1 MKVNLNK
8 PTGNSSPGAP
18 AAKNEIIV
26 VEADNLIFP
35 GSDESG
41 VVLEGNFVLP
51 LGENMVTLYSTKSKT
66 EAPMETEGDEDAL
79 SFKSSFKAQH
89 PGNKTEV
96 KKFVQ
101 FWTGKNVVI
110 LHKAC
115 GDDFYEVMGTPC
127 APLQLKSTKTDNND
141 GRFWNLN
148 FEPFAKSGFVPK
160 EYRGALVFAEPF
172 AVSDVTALPLLVA
185 NGYHYDIPALAV
197 AANIAVDGITLEHGK
212 TVTLMG
218 NGGANPA
225 VLQNG
230 TSGDVEVLL
239 KNGASWTALRKS
251 LINLRVFKDGTNT
264 YLIELSRE

>member
-1 MKVNLNK
+1 MKVNLYK
-8 PTGNSSPGAP
+8 PAGNSSPAAAAP
-18 AAKNEIIV
+18 KNEIII
-26 VEADNLIFP
+26 VESDNLIFP
-35 GSDESG
+35 GTDESG
-41 VVLEGNFVLP
+41 VILEGNFVLP

-89 PGNKTEV
+89 PGNRAEV

-101 FWTGKNVVI
+101 FWTGRNVVL

-115 GDDFYEVMGTPC
+115 GDDYYEVMGTPC

-141 GRFWNLN
+141 GRFWNLS

-172 AVSDVTALPLLVA
+172 TVADVTAMPLLVA

-197 AANIAVDGITLEHGK
+197 AANIAVDGINLDHGK

-225 VLQNG
+225 VLQTGVAGGAKVLLNNG
-230 TSGDVEVLL
+230 T
-239 KNGASWTALRKS
+239 AWTALRKS
-251 LINLRVFKDGTNT
+251 LIHLRVFKDGVDT